1 MSLSGEDMGDDLVR
15 LYAFVLVSSSL
26 ADMFHTIS
34 RLTRGQSGDCINTC
48 GQSGDCINTCG
59 QSQDRMSLYA

>member
-34 RLTRGQSGDCINTC
+34 RLTHVGNLEIALTHVGNLEIVLTRVGNLKI
-48 GQSGDCINTCG
+48 
-59 QSQDRMSLYA
+59 A